1 VEINFPFFED
11 GSTHGVSI
19 LRREIVILALDRWG
33 NQGESEVDEKNPT
46 DLLSRLGLQEKMKS
60 QYMDSHRS
68 ATLVQDS

>member
-33 NQGESEVDEKNPT
+33 NQGESEVDKKNPT
-46 DLLSRLGLQEKMKS
+46 DPKADWGHCESGD
-60 QYMDSHRS
+60 YIP
-68 ATLVQDS
+68 